1 MINIEGITPK
11 FSSIF
16 PIISH
21 SFINIYEYYDK
32 IISILDHL
40 VNMLNMSQHLSK
52 TKFGLCL
59 SICLKS
65 CLLL

>member
-16 PIISH
+16 PLISH

-40 VNMLNMSQHLSK
+40 VNMLNMS
-52 TKFGLCL
+52 
-59 SICLKS
+59 
-65 CLLL
+65 